1 MAALWAFPVALWLV
15 ATGWHGFDIGK
26 YSDDWAISLRTPE
39 TDAYAWPASPFL
51 RWDYFWR
58 PLHLIAVYGF
68 ATLFWHH
75 DWVNHAISALAHLGV
90 GVLLYRLLR
99 RCDVRVSGAMGGMC
113 VFLVFPIS
121 FEAVLWPAALGSVV
135 GVGWFLLVAH
145 LCIGRA
151 RATSDLRAAARWVWL
166 IGLALLG
173 FTIACWHEQPAA
185 CVLALP
191 AMFLATGGGAGKS
204 ILQRAAAA
212 TAACGVGVAAY
223 VALFVA
229 SVPAGRRGGS
239 NTLVRAD
246 SLPNRLMRLIDMS
259 WDLSLGARA
268 RDTAMD
274 GMEIGIGAMF
284 RSPMGI
290 ALCVGLVGLA
300 VAHVVLMV
308 GASRLKS
315 CEPVWNGTPVRY
327 VWLAIFGLVAAAA
340 SLAPIALVTWQ
351 PMHPRYFYGV
361 GMGVSVALVA
371 AIECMIARSSRPRSR
386 NAFTLGIASL
396 IALVS
401 LFGAAACVGLQVQL
415 RARWRA
421 DVDQMEQLRRLV
433 PNPPRDAVFVPLE
446 IADGRARGLRPSD
459 PGLLGAIAQPW
470 SCWAYVQR
478 GYSRSDVSAT
488 HVRHGQHV
496 PIVIHPA
503 GIGYPRGVCDRWGRS
518 GSAGDVVPWD
528 RVVAFAIDER
538 GIVRLLTREEVM
550 RRRGGAAPSPE

>member
-75 DWVNHAISALAHLGV
+75 DWVNHAISAVAHLGV

-99 RCDVRVSGAMGGMC
+99 RCDVRVPVAMGGMC

-135 GVGWFLLVAH
+135 GVGWFLFVAH

-151 RATSDLRAAARWVWL
+151 RATSDLRGAARWVWL
-166 IGLALLG
+166 IGLALMG

-191 AMFLATGGGAGKS
+191 ALFLATGAGAGRS
-204 ILQRAAAA
+204 TLRRAAAA
-212 TAACGVGVAAY
+212 TAACGVGVAGY

-239 NTLVRAD
+239 NTLVRSD
-246 SLPNRLMRLIDMS
+246 SLLNRLMRLIEMS

-274 GMEIGIGAMF
+274 GVEIGIGVML
-284 RSPMGI
+284 RSPTGI
-290 ALCVGLVGLA
+290 AVCAGVVGLA
-300 VAHVVLMV
+300 IVHAVMVVR
-308 GASRLKS
+308 SNRRIS
-315 CEPVWNGTPVRY
+315 CEAILRGTSVRNA
-327 VWLAIFGLVAAAA
+327 WLAIFGLAAAAA

-361 GMGVSVALVA
+361 GMGISVALAA
-371 AIECMIARSSRPRSR
+371 AIEWMAARSAPPRSR
-386 NAFTLGIASL
+386 SVVTVGIPSLITLASL
-396 IALVS
+396 C
-401 LFGAAACVGLQVQL
+401 GAAACVGLQVQFL
-415 RARWRA
+415 VRWRA
-421 DVDQMEQLRRLV
+421 DVDQMEQLTRLV

-446 IADGRARGLRPSD
+446 IADGRSSGLRPSD

-488 HVRHGQHV
+488 HARHGRHV

-518 GSAGDVVPWD
+518 GPAGDVVPWD